1 MLEDGAVVGL
11 LGSAAFAV
19 PKMADMIDPK
29 MLIVFSLN
37 HLRTGGIA

>member
-1 MLEDGAVVGL
+1 MLEAGAEVGL

-29 MLIVFSLN
+29 ILMVLSLSA
-37 HLRTGGIA
+37 LAQV